1 MAKRPKRIVNP
12 RFSDADLDKLEMSF
26 LTQLPTVA
34 ALLAA
39 GAEDYDSVEIAG
51 DALDLVESLLFH
63 LERQEADDS
72 EERER

>member
-1 MAKRPKRIVNP
+1 
-12 RFSDADLDKLEMSF
+12 MSF